1 MQVPMKA
8 SWGHEA
14 PVERR
19 VPPKRLSSLHGAW
32 LQGQAALAASCQDP
46 GYTAR
51 NQVSVV
57 ASFPPLRTPSRLTS
71 RQGRC
76 TQGASCLCCDLRGD
90 ISVRTE
96 QPAKEPT
103 AVPPPLGDPSLERE
117 RGLAFSR
124 PASRGL
130 VWGWT
135 RELQVTGRSSKGHAV
150 IHRQPRE

>member
-19 VPPKRLSSLHGAW
+19 VPPKRISSLHGAW

-117 RGLAFSR
+117 REGWPSLVQPLESWFGAGPGSCRSLA
-124 PASRGL
+124 
-130 VWGWT
+130 
-135 RELQVTGRSSKGHAV
+135 EQVKDML
-150 IHRQPRE
+150 